1 MEENQNYKEE
11 TVKVKEELRPMCA
24 NHPIMKTLF
33 IGLLIFLGAFCAF
46 YVVADWHFKR
56 VFGPQFI
63 NPEKMER
70 LIQKDMRSMDKM
82 MFKESKD
89 FSRKSAN
96 VIHLEQAKNFYKV
109 IIDLRAF
116 DNNENNVQVTTN
128 GNILTINGRS
138 IRKSKNN
145 EQISEFQQHYMF
157 GNNVR
162 LADLTKE
169 TNGNYYII
177 TIPIGENKN
186 ENENDNDD

>member
-11 TVKVKEELRPMCA
+11 TVKVKEEYHPMCS
-24 NHPIMKTLF
+24 NHPLMKTLL
-33 IGLLIFLGAFCAF
+33 IGLLIFLGAYCAF

-56 VFGPQFI
+56 MLEPQFI
-63 NPEKMER
+63 TPAKMEHR
-70 LIQKDMRSMDKM
+70 IFKDMRQMEKM
-82 MFKESKD
+82 FNKETKD
-89 FSRKSAN
+89 FSHKSAH
-96 VIHLEQAKNFYKV
+96 VIHLEQTKDFYKV

-157 GNNVR
+157 GNNVK
-162 LADLTKE
+162 LSDLTKE
-169 TNGNYYII
+169 AKGNFYII
-177 TIPIGENKN
+177 TIPIGEANID
-186 ENENDNDD
+186 ENED

>member
-1 MEENQNYKEE
+1 
-11 TVKVKEELRPMCA
+11 
-24 NHPIMKTLF
+24 
-33 IGLLIFLGAFCAF
+33 
-46 YVVADWHFKR
+46 
-56 VFGPQFI
+56 
-63 NPEKMER
+63 
-70 LIQKDMRSMDKM
+70 MDRM
-82 MFKESKD
+82 MFKEGKD
-89 FSRKSAN
+89 FSRKSAH
-96 VIHLEQAKNFYKV
+96 VIHLEQSKDFYKV

-138 IRKSKNN
+138 IRKTKNN

-177 TIPIGENKN
+177 TIPIGENKDN
-186 ENENDNDD
+186 TEENDD